1 MMRGVVALVCLLS
14 LAGCNARFGGPPLIS
29 GQSPAAAQSHNSE
42 PQPPGSL
49 PPGFAG
55 VGGGPNATAPDYAS
69 ITFSAR
75 H

>member
-1 MMRGVVALVCLLS
+1 MRGCVALVGLMTLC
-14 LAGCNARFGGPPLIS
+14 GCTVTFGGPPLIS

-42 PQPPGSL
+42 PQPVNSL

-55 VGGGPNATAPDYAS
+55 PDGGPNATAPNYAS
-69 ITFSAR
+69 FTLSPR